1 MVKVVHTQVQI
12 LCVCVQVLSEDKLL
26 IYLDDSGGCVIGD
39 ESSVLQA
46 RGIQVEE
53 SGRGDRRQTEYKEE
67 QSRQQAFHA
76 LGRLSVDKL
85 QC

>member
-1 MVKVVHTQVQI
+1 M
-12 LCVCVQVLSEDKLL
+12 CVQVLSKDKLL

-67 QSRQQAFHA
+67 ESRQQPFHA